1 MTKMIDM
8 EQIDLSGVPLP
19 PRIEDRSFDE
29 GMVQDLITYLKNI
42 RDNSLDYVVPGP
54 KLAVVPHEDLKG
66 WEMVIDTGEGMKVF
80 QPTDWAQAQTV
91 SKTPVPKKYHDRML
105 ADKKAGLAALNLNE
119 WLQDDRTHMVRT
131 VGPHFRALVSDRYR
145 AFDNLDLFGQVAK
158 AVSST
163 NLSRQSIDASFKPVK
178 FWKADVTETSMFTSI
193 LDKGQTYDLGAPGKP
208 DEYNVMLTIKN
219 SEVGKGSMSIEP
231 SFFRGMCLNLYSR
244 EPSLRKIHSGEKLE
258 EGIFSADTRLA
269 QKELWFREV
278 RDVFNATI
286 LDHEFFDAW
295 AEEFKE
301 AKEVKIPDMKVTVH
315 KVADEFKFTEL
326 EENEILTALMTD
338 RTIYPEDRG
347 TGYALINAMTLA
359 SKNMQLD
366 RSHEVSRIAGE
377 VKRVMEVVA

>member
-1 MTKMIDM
+1 MIEM

-105 ADKKAGLAALNLNE
+105 EENKAGLAALNLNE
-119 WLQDDRTHMVRT
+119 WLQDDRKHMVRT

-145 AFDNLDLFGQVAK
+145 SFDNLDLFSQVAK
-158 AVSST
+158 AVSNT
-163 NLSRQSIDASFKPVK
+163 NLSRQLVDTIYKPVT

-193 LDKGQTYDLGAPGKP
+193 LDKGQTYDLGTPGKP

-219 SEVGKGSMSIEP
+219 SEVGRGSMSIEP

-244 EPSLRKIHSGEKLE
+244 EPALRKIHSGEKLD
-258 EGIFSADTRLA
+258 EGVFSADTRQA

-278 RDVFNATI
+278 RDVFHATI
-286 LDHEFFDAW
+286 TDHEFFDQW
-295 AEEFKE
+295 AQDFKE
-301 AKEVKIPDMKVTVH
+301 SKEVKIPDMQVTVH
-315 KVADEFKFTEL
+315 KVADEFKFTEI
-326 EENEILTALMTD
+326 EENEILAALMTD
-338 RTIYPEDRG
+338 MTIYPEDRG

-359 SKNMQLD
+359 SKNMHLD
-366 RSHEVSRIAGE
+366 RAHELSRIAGD

>member
-1 MTKMIDM
+1 MIDM

-54 KLAVVPHEDLKG
+54 KLAVVPHDDSKG

-80 QPTDWAQAQTV
+80 QPTDWARAQTV

-105 ADKKAGLAALNLNE
+105 EEKKAGLAALNLNE
-119 WLQDDRTHMVRT
+119 WLQDDRKHMVRT

-163 NLSRQSIDASFKPVK
+163 NLSRQSIDINFKPVT

-193 LDKGQTYDLGAPGKP
+193 LDRGQTYDLGAPGKP

-244 EPSLRKIHSGEKLE
+244 EPALRKIHSGEKLE
-258 EGIFSADTRLA
+258 EGIFSADTRIA

-286 LDHEFFDAW
+286 LDHEFFDTW

-301 AKEVKIPDMKVTVH
+301 AKEVKISDMKVTVN

-347 TGYALINAMTLA
+347 TGYALINAMTVA

-366 RSHEVSRIAGE
+366 RSHEISRIAGD